1 MYFHLICHRHETVS
15 DWETLIEPKVPLK
28 YLNKIVA
35 IELIVNES
43 RATDSLFLSFQVE
56 IFNSTIDGLSV
67 KVLRRP
73 DLPAAIFIPVHFL

>member
-1 MYFHLICHRHETVS
+1 MYCHLIFHRHETVT

-28 YLNKIVA
+28 YQNKIVA
-35 IELIVNES
+35 IELMANES